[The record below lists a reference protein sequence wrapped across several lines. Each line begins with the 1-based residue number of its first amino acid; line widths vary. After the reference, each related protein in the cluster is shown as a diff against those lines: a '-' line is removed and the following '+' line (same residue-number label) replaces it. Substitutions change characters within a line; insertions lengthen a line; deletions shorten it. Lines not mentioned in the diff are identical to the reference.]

1 MTTLRFASHIHS
13 RWSDDSSWALS
24 RLADTLRFLGYAGA
38 LVCDHDRT
46 MTASRWDRL
55 QDECREVS
63 ESTGFLLV
71 AGVEYQDPEHVVHV
85 PVFGEVQFYG
95 RSPRISEL
103 LVAAHGDGAATVFAH
118 PARRDA
124 VARFDAGW
132 APLLSGIEVWSRK
145 YDGLRPNPEALRIAA
160 EHEIPAFVSL
170 DFHGPRQLYPL
181 SMLVDVPAGWVDAAD
196 VVAALR
202 EGRCRASAF
211 GLRAERYGS
220 GVLGAAGSAFESVR
234 RTVAPQVRRAVAA
247 RARRWR

>member
-24 RLADTLRFLGYAGA
+24 RLARTLRFAGYDGA

-46 MTASRWDRL
+46 MTVSRWDRL

-63 ESTGFLLV
+63 KSAGFLLV

-103 LVAAHGDGAATVFAH
+103 LASAHGDGAATVFAH

-124 VARFDAGW
+124 AARFEEGW

-145 YDGLRPNPEALRIAA
+145 YDGLRPNPEALRLAVEYA
-160 EHEIPAFVSL
+160 IPAFVSL

-181 SMLVDVPAGWVDAAD
+181 SMLVELPSGPVDAAD

-220 GVLGAAGSAFESVR
+220 GALGAVGSVLESAR
-234 RTVAPQVRRAVAA
+234 RRVAPQVRRAEAA
-247 RARRWR
+247 LSRRAK

>member
-13 RWSDDSSWALS
+13 KWSDDSSWALS
-24 RLADTLRFLGYAGA
+24 RLAETLRFLGYDGA

-46 MTASRWDRL
+46 MTVSRWDRL

-63 ESTGFLLV
+63 KSTGFLLV

-95 RSPRISEL
+95 RSPRILEL
-103 LVAAHGDGAATVFAH
+103 LACAHGDGAATVFAH
-118 PARRDA
+118 PARRNA
-124 VARFDAGW
+124 AARFEEGW

-145 YDGLRPNPEALRIAA
+145 YDGLRPNPEALRLAVEYA
-160 EHEIPAFVSL
+160 IPAFVSL

-181 SMLVDVPAGWVDAAD
+181 SMLVDLPSGPVDAAA

-202 EGRCRASAF
+202 EGSCRASAF
-211 GLRAERYGS
+211 GLRAERHGS
-220 GVLGAAGSAFESVR
+220 GALGAVGSVLESAR
-234 RTVAPQVRRAVAA
+234 RRVAPQVRRAEAA
-247 RARRWR
+247 LARRAK